1 MLKKTGLLIM
11 IVLFVTASITACS
24 SDSQPSPSQE
34 PEITYRISQVDV
46 SYSGSGKGIDIT
58 TVGSSLTATLWSHHS
73 AGSEWE
79 LTGIS
84 NPAVLERISYQYEI
98 SDEGIGCDKKVGRPG
113 KEIWTFSAIGK
124 GESSIILEYRTK
136 REGRTIE
143 TLVLDVIVK

>member
-1 MLKKTGLLIM
+1 MKYISIVMCCVIITMLSC
-11 IVLFVTASITACS
+11 LFACS

-34 PEITYRISQVDV
+34 PAITYGISHVNV

-84 NPAVLERISYQYEI
+84 NPVVVEQTGYQYEI
-98 SDEGIGCDKKVGRPG
+98 SDEGIGCDKTMGGHG
-113 KEIWTFSAIGK
+113 KEIWTFS
-124 GESSIILEYRTK
+124 
-136 REGRTIE
+136 
-143 TLVLDVIVK
+143 